1 MKAASWTPERM
12 TAGERR
18 AAFWLAGVFS
28 LRMLGLFMIL
38 PVFALYAEH
47 LRGNTPAL
55 AGLAIGIYGFSQAL
69 FQIPFGF
76 LSDRYGRKRM
86 IYLGLLIFA
95 GGSVVAAL
103 ADSIWGVILGR
114 ALQGGGAVSA
124 AASPLNRPTRIRDK
138 ITAKSSRFAGCLDVV
153 FIAL

>member
-1 MKAASWTPERM
+1 MSHGGLEGIKVAGLTHDGM
-12 TAGERR
+12 TTDERR

-47 LRGNTPAL
+47 QRGNTPAL

-76 LSDRYGRKRM
+76 LSDR
-86 IYLGLLIFA
+86 
-95 GGSVVAAL
+95 
-103 ADSIWGVILGR
+103 
-114 ALQGGGAVSA
+114 
-124 AASPLNRPTRIRDK
+124 
-138 ITAKSSRFAGCLDVV
+138 
-153 FIAL
+153 